1 MKKLTKANR
10 DVLIEKDIFN
20 PYYKLLTKKDALIS
34 HFNYNLVKGFKKG
47 L

>member
-1 MKKLTKANR
+1 MKKLTKANK

-20 PYYKLLTKKDALIS
+20 PDYKLFNKKDTFIS
-34 HFNYNLVKGFKKG
+34 HLNYKPVKGFKKG